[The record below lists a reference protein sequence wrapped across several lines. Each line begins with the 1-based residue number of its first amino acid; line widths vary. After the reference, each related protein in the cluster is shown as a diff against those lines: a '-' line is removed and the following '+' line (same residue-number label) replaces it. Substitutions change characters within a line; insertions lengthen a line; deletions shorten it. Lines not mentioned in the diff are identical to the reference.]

1 MNNLSLAAA
10 MEAFLTK
17 PALLDVDAKKSSD
30 KSRAKDKSK
39 NSNPEHELPGR
50 LDRLSQELTLFMAVD
65 PVLSDLH
72 KEYLDACG
80 ILDNLAVKNSSYD
93 PMAVVASDRVES
105 AHSAFSTRLIEL
117 RQDEQIQAMVQ
128 MKRHRLLLEEMEERK
143 IKRRMLEEK
152 AYTHRKDMDTVKAK
166 NTKERKAFA
175 FDIFMAY
182 MMMSWAVHAQSRQEL
197 KYAFEDAFIGNVK
210 SQKTGTASA

>member
-1 MNNLSLAAA
+1 MHNLSLAAA

-17 PALLDVDAKKSSD
+17 PALLDVDIKKTSD
-30 KSRAKDKSK
+30 KSRAKNK
-39 NSNPEHELPGR
+39 PEHELPGR

-65 PVLSDLH
+65 PVLTDLH
-72 KEYLDACG
+72 KEYIDACG
-80 ILDNLAVKNSSYD
+80 ILDSLAAKSASYD

-128 MKRHRLLLEEMEERK
+128 MKRHRFLLEEMEERK
-143 IKRRMLEEK
+143 VKRRMLEEK
-152 AYTHRKDMDTVKAK
+152 AYTHKKNMDAVKVK
-166 NTKERKAFA
+166 NTKDRKAFA
-175 FDIFMAY
+175 LDMFMAY
-182 MMMSWAVHAQSRQEL
+182 MMMSWAVHTQSRQEL
-197 KYAFEDAFIGNVK
+197 KYAFEDAFIGNTK